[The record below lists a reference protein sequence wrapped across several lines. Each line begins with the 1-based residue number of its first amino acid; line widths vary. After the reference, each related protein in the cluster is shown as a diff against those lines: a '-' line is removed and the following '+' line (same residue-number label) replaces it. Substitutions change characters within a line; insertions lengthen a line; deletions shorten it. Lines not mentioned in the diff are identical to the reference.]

1 MIVNFSDNLSAEI
14 TRMDKYYDASMNQIN
29 ATFNLSDGSIDDFI
43 EIVKTTGNNFEFTV
57 GKELMKDYQLVN
69 ASESYDAMLEIKTI
83 TLTFTKSC

>member
-1 MIVNFSDNLSAEI
+1 MIVQFSDNLSAEI
-14 TRMDKYYDASMNQIN
+14 TRMDKYYDTSMNQIN

-69 ASESYDAMLEIKTI
+69 ASESYDAMSEIKTI